1 MEDKNMIVGMELDT
15 EYLRLFQQRRRR
27 RERWEAALGWMLK
40 LTVIVAAGALGFV
53 LAGCV

>member
-27 RERWEAALGWMLK
+27 RERWEAALEWMLR
-40 LTVIVAAGALGFV
+40 LTVIVAAASLGFV
-53 LAGCV
+53 LAGV